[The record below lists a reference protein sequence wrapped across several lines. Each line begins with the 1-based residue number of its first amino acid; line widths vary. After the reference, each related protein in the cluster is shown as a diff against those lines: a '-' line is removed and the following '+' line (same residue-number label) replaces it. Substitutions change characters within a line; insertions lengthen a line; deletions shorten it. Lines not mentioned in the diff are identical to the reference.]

1 MSIRFNIF
9 LLISFLLHFFVLF
22 IVSFISESNYEN
34 NDYVKSI
41 NLEFSSFQKFDSVVN
56 QNNLSMLK
64 NSIETKEK
72 NSKKLYTDN
81 IVSTFA
87 ESYVSAWQRKAET
100 IGNLN
105 YPIFLKN
112 NKNKVKLT
120 LSVTI
125 AKDGSLLDYV
135 LINSSGNNTL
145 DDAAI
150 KIVELTFPFKGFPK
164 EMESFSEITIIRDW
178 QFGDQDI

>member
-1 MSIRFNIF
+1 
-9 LLISFLLHFFVLF
+9 
-22 IVSFISESNYEN
+22 
-34 NDYVKSI
+34 
-41 NLEFSSFQKFDSVVN
+41 
-56 QNNLSMLK
+56 
-64 NSIETKEK
+64 
-72 NSKKLYTDN
+72 
-81 IVSTFA
+81 
-87 ESYVSAWQRKAET
+87 VSAWQRKAET

-112 NKNKVKLT
+112 NENKVKLT

-125 AKDGSLLDYV
+125 AKNGSLLDYV

-150 KIVELTFPFKGFPK
+150 KIVKLTFPFKSFPK

-178 QFGDQDI
+178 QFGDQEI